1 MGNFMGNSM
10 GNSMENSESY
20 SLDNSVDTP
29 TDNNDIFTYDYCFSR
44 LKNEMLQHSYIPEK
58 DLINIYHI
66 FDYYCKSY
74 EGGEYFPNSEEML
87 MKLIK
92 TVYCICIMREIPNDI
107 GHLVFLELS
116 DHIYS
121 YVNTI
126 YQQSFDDIKDLVNK
140 FKSEFTEYEIK
151 ISRLNFLVNFELNY
165 TSVHKSYHV
174 WNCMNGKHPLSSY
187 FNFSKRN
194 NSEKDEV
201 KRVNG
206 LIIPLI
212 HPDVILSHKDIDD
225 IMKLIISEYKE
236 KIIIGRSYQFRIA
249 VEILKKT
256 SENDAQVTLQ
266 DDAQVTL
273 QDDGA
278 CPE

>member
-1 MGNFMGNSM
+1 MGNIMSNEFHLQYNSA
-10 GNSMENSESY
+10 SS
-20 SLDNSVDTP
+20 P
-29 TDNNDIFTYDYCFSR
+29 TDNIDIFTYDYCVSR
-44 LKNEMLQHSYIPEK
+44 LKMEMLEHSYIPEK
-58 DLINIYHI
+58 DLTIIYHL
-66 FDYYCKSY
+66 FNYYCKSY

-121 YVNTI
+121 YVNTV
-126 YQQSFDDIKDLVNK
+126 YQQSFDDIKYLVNK
-140 FKSEFTEYEIK
+140 FKSELTEYEIK
-151 ISRLNFLVNFELNY
+151 KSRLDFLVDFELNSS
-165 TSVHKSYHV
+165 SVRTSYHV
-174 WNCMNGKHPLSSY
+174 WNCMDGKHPLSSY
-187 FNFSKRN
+187 FNFSIRN

-201 KRVNG
+201 KRVND
-206 LIIPLI
+206 LLIPLI
-212 HPDVILSHKDIDD
+212 HPNAILSHKDKDD

-256 SENDAQVTLQ
+256 TENDAQVK
-266 DDAQVTL
+266 L